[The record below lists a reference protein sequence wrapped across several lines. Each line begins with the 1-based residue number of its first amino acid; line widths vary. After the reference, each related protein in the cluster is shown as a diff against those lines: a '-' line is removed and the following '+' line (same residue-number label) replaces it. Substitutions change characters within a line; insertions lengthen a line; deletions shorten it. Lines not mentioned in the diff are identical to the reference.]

1 MSFAT
6 KIYEYFRFKD
16 PATIEKKISCPYIS
30 DCKASPWLQFGN
42 FNGLFKNVQV
52 DHLRNRHTCGYCND
66 TTEGSDEYISLH
78 RKTCKAYLFL
88 QMIEQT
94 DSNIKSTWRERHDRL
109 PTVLQRNEY
118 YYDDQE
124 PLPKK
129 RIFVLKNKT
138 NRGKKRTYTILPA
151 KTKVMELTSPIQ
163 LSEMQQLQQTDVS
176 AFVVAPS

>member
-1 MSFAT
+1 MSFST
-6 KIYEYFRFKD
+6 KIYEYVGFERLAEK
-16 PATIEKKISCPYIS
+16 EKKNLCPYIS

-42 FNGLFKNVQV
+42 FNGVGKIVQV

-78 RKTCKAYLFL
+78 RKICKAYLFL

-109 PTVLQRNEY
+109 PTALQRNKY

-129 RIFVLKNKT
+129 RIFVLKKET
-138 NRGKKRTYTILPA
+138 KSGKRTYTILPA
-151 KTKVMELTSPIQ
+151 KTKVMELTSPTQ
-163 LSEMQQLQQTDVS
+163 LSEMQQLQQMDVS